1 MKRYVLTGGPCA
13 GKTTVLNILAER
25 GYAILPELAREIIDK
40 EAAKGSDILPWINPK
55 KFQQVIAWKQFWREF
70 FAKRYGVLFL
80 DRGLIDGYGYAVL
93 EKVTIPKTITLFGKF
108 RYDKI
113 FLLDP
118 VPFYETDGSRI
129 EDRDFARAVHEEI
142 RKAYVRFGYEVI
154 AVPMMTPEERTDFIL
169 ERI

>member
-13 GKTTVLNILAER
+13 GKTTIIDILAKR
-25 GYAILPELAREIIDK
+25 GYAILPELARDLIEK
-40 EAAKGSDILPWINPK
+40 EMAKGSDVLPWKNAK
-55 KFQQVIAWKQFWREF
+55 KFQEIVAWKQWRREF
-70 FAKRYGVLFL
+70 FAPQSEALFL

-93 EKVTIPKTITLFGKF
+93 EKVTIPKIITLFGKG

-118 VPFYETDGSRI
+118 IPSYQTDGSRI
-129 EDRDFARAVHEEI
+129 EDRNFARAVHEEI

-154 AVPMMTPEERTDFIL
+154 AVPMMTPNERVEFVL
-169 ERI
+169 RNL